1 MFFTNP
7 LSFKVYMTDFFY
19 LLVRIFMMFS
29 YENRKNKFAIDFS
42 SSRLR
47 RTNTCNF
54 TSGWVQNRA
63 RRETG
68 DSGPVTSIQQH
79 CFRGIQCFC
88 FSKEE
93 HMVLRCVVYGCS
105 VKKDE
110 KKGIYIH
117 QIPFYGDTRS
127 AAVKRRRKWIFVLDT
142 GPRASIRWCARCIA
156 KKISLARILST
167 NSAIRND

>member
-1 MFFTNP
+1 MNFTRQIICDPWGMFFTNP

-68 DSGPVTSIQQH
+68 DSGPVTSIQQR

-88 FSKEE
+88 FSKKNTWCCGVLCTAVASRKTRKRGFTSTKFPS
-93 HMVLRCVVYGCS
+93 MVIQDR
-105 VKKDE
+105 
-110 KKGIYIH
+110 
-117 QIPFYGDTRS
+117 QP
-127 AAVKRRRKWIFVLDT
+127 
-142 GPRASIRWCARCIA
+142 
-156 KKISLARILST
+156 
-167 NSAIRND
+167 